1 MNRLNF
7 WWRYVRRQTPWDTQI
22 VPPEITRLADK
33 LSPGRAL
40 DIGCGTGTS
49 SLYLAGHGWKV
60 TGIDFIPGAI
70 RRARQKARVA
80 NLEVDFHVADATRL
94 DFLHEPFELAIDI
107 GCLHTLSVPQQE
119 RYAETLARLT
129 VPGATFALY
138 AFAPREINGRTV
150 GLSPD
155 DVAARFAPAFTV
167 VESKQGRD
175 KGEGP
180 ASGWYYLCRE
190 R

>member
-1 MNRLNF
+1 M
-7 WWRYVRRQTPWDTQI
+7 
-22 VPPEITRLADK
+22 PPEIVLLADR
-33 LSPGRAL
+33 LPVGRAL

-49 SLYLAGHGWKV
+49 SLYLAGRGWQV

-70 RRARQKARVA
+70 RRARLKARAA
-80 NLEVDFHVADATRL
+80 NLVVDFRVADVTRL
-94 DFLHEPFELAIDI
+94 DFLHDPFDLAIDV
-107 GCLHTLSVPQQE
+107 GCLHSLSVPQRE
-119 RYAETLARLT
+119 RYAETLSRLT

-138 AFAPREINGRTV
+138 AFAPREINGRHV

-155 DVAARFAPAFTV
+155 DVAVRLGAAFTV
-167 VESKQGRD
+167 SEVVHGRD

-180 ASGWYYLCRE
+180 ASAWYYLDRKLATD